1 MTISSLFLLDIRAGV
16 ICMNS
21 WPCAIIS
28 RLYRSKKLKRI
39 TLEKQTKINVINE
52 FKTSNNDTG
61 STDVQ
66 IALLTAR
73 ISQLTSHLVENP
85 KDFTTKRSMLRLVAQ
100 RKKLLNYLKN
110 EDGNKY
116 LAIVAKLGI
125 RK

>member
-1 MTISSLFLLDIRAGV
+1 
-16 ICMNS
+16 
-21 WPCAIIS
+21 
-28 RLYRSKKLKRI
+28 
-39 TLEKQTKINVINE
+39 LEKQTKINVINE
-52 FKTSNNDTG
+52 FKTSENDTG

-73 ISQLTSHLVENP
+73 ISQLTTHLVENP
-85 KDFTTKRSMLRLVAQ
+85 KDYPTKRSMLRLVAQ

-110 EDGNKY
+110 EDGGRY

>member
-1 MTISSLFLLDIRAGV
+1 
-16 ICMNS
+16 
-21 WPCAIIS
+21 
-28 RLYRSKKLKRI
+28 
-39 TLEKQTKINVINE
+39 LEKQTKINVINE
-52 FKTSNNDTG
+52 FKTSENDTG

-73 ISQLTSHLVENP
+73 ISQLTTHLVENP
-85 KDFTTKRSMLRLVAQ
+85 KDYPTKRSMLRLVAQ

-110 EDGNKY
+110 EDGSRY